1 MKINYNTFIDYKL
14 FVPDPQG
21 KNYIEFTKT
30 GNKFLV
36 DLIYSV
42 QINYLEDRV
51 VYWIYF
57 TIPYIERYSNL
68 LRSKNIQATLC
79 MGNVKYL
86 FIGTIQILQKIKDV
100 RENMNEIKASF
111 IVNNASR
118 IRENIREEIKRSR
131 LDMMDIEDE

>member
-1 MKINYNTFIDYKL
+1 M
-14 FVPDPQG
+14 
-21 KNYIEFTKT
+21 
-30 GNKFLV
+30 
-36 DLIYSV
+36 IY
-42 QINYLEDRV
+42 DRG
-51 VYWIYF
+51 I
-57 TIPYIERYSNL
+57 L
-68 LRSKNIQATLC
+68 
-79 MGNVKYL
+79 NVKYL